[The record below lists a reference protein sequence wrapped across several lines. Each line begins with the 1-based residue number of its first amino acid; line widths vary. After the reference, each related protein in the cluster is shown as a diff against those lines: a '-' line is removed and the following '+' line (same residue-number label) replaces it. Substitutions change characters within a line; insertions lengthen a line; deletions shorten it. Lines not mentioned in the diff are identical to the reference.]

1 MRYNMQVLD
10 MRYLLIQ
17 SGKFMEMRR
26 EKTERMNLRSDE
38 SRQLIITKILRNQQL
53 AYSDIAQARPKPS

>member
-1 MRYNMQVLD
+1 
-10 MRYLLIQ
+10 
-17 SGKFMEMRR
+17 MEMRR